1 MAVSN
6 LKREIPV
13 YCSIVCGLAV
23 TLAYFVKWSVLNTLS
38 NSLQSWTV
46 LISAFLLGTGMIN
59 MMAVAF
65 HDAKTRKGVLA
76 EPIVQAI
83 SMVVMFVV
91 TLFDAKFAAP
101 SKWLFYEIY
110 SPLAT
115 AVFSLLMFSIAS
127 ATFRAL
133 RVKSVESTVLV
144 LAVVIT
150 MMGIAPVGEV
160 IWAKFP
166 ALYKWLVEVPDVPGR
181 RGIIIG
187 TSIGGMAA
195 SLRAILGLERRYIGI
210 D

>member
-1 MAVSN
+1 MV
-6 LKREIPV
+6 
-13 YCSIVCGLAV
+13 
-23 TLAYFVKWSVLNTLS
+23 
-38 NSLQSWTV
+38 
-46 LISAFLLGTGMIN
+46 N
-59 MMAVAF
+59 MLAVAF
-65 HDAKTRKGVLA
+65 HDVKVRKGLLA
-76 EPIVQAI
+76 EPIVLAI

-91 TLFDAKFAAP
+91 TLFDKTFAAQ

-115 AVFSLLMFSIAS
+115 AVFSLLMFSIATAS
-127 ATFRAL
+127 FRAL
-133 RVKSVESTVLV
+133 RVKSLESMVLI

-160 IWAKFP
+160 IWDKFP
-166 ALYKWLVEVPDVPGR
+166 ALYKWVVEVLDVPGR

-187 TSIGGMAA
+187 TAVGSMAA